1 LVDINDNILAVFV
14 IESLQIKDLYI
25 AKNSGIDKSLIEK
38 IYGVLVSSLDYKNND
53 QEKYTP
59 MNNTLGYLLWDISE
73 YNKLRILKI
82 YENEKIVVVLIKSN
96 TKLEHSVNNILGY
109 YFESD
114 DDDDDDESEIPKSL
128 F

>member
-1 LVDINDNILAVFV
+1 MRKI
-14 IESLQIKDLYI
+14 
-25 AKNSGIDKSLIEK
+25 SGIDKSLIEK

-96 TKLEHSVNNILGY
+96 TELEHSVNNILGY

-114 DDDDDDESEIPKSL
+114 DDDDSEIPKSL

>member
-114 DDDDDDESEIPKSL
+114 DDDDDDDSEIPKSL